1 MITGHFS
8 TLIVDQYSPSRCHHF
23 HRKMIYQ
30 ELFESVYY
38 AEYIADNQYF
48 VNDVTSE
55 IVWYEK

>member
-8 TLIVDQYSPSRCHHF
+8 TLIVDQYSPF
-23 HRKMIYQ
+23 HRKRTDKMINL
-30 ELFESVYY
+30 ELFESVYN

-55 IVWYEK
+55 IV

>member
-48 VNDVTSE
+48 VNDITSE
-55 IVWYEK
+55 IV